1 MTKKTRDATR
11 DKARDEWKKPAF
23 GSSEDEDLSALLD
36 GELSP
41 ERAQQLRLRL
51 AEEPEL
57 AARCAELGEVSG
69 HLRNLAHP
77 EGRSESESQLEGA
90 RVEGMHAAL
99 RERIA
104 AEEAATGIEA
114 PAGTPSRASAPV
126 IPLRASWK
134 GLVPAVAAM
143 AAGLALYLSLGNF
156 RSDDSGL
163 TENRVASEFSEPLTS
178 DLENP
183 LELPGSTAETEAG
196 DGVRLENGLAETSAP
211 ERAPQRI
218 AEAFPTG
225 PSEMA
230 RENPDRLA
238 VDLAVDLEVDRAVD
252 LEVDLAVIGDEEL
265 AIAFEFDVL
274 ADFDVIENLELLEL
288 LDELDTLERI

>member
-11 DKARDEWKKPAF
+11 DEWKKPAL

-41 ERAQQLRLRL
+41 ERAEPLRRRL

-77 EGRSESESQLEGA
+77 ADRSESESQRQGA

-99 RERIA
+99 RQRIA
-104 AEEAATGIEA
+104 AEQAAAGIEA
-114 PAGTPSRASAPV
+114 PAGTSSRASAPV
-126 IPLRASWK
+126 IPLRAPWR
-134 GLVPAVAAM
+134 GLVPAVAAL
-143 AAGLALYLSLGNF
+143 AAGLALYLSLGDF
-156 RSDDSGL
+156 RSDDSAPTGNL
-163 TENRVASEFSEPLTS
+163 AASDFSERVTPDPET
-178 DLENP
+178 P
-183 LELPGSTAETEAG
+183 LELPRPTADAEAG
-196 DGVRLENGLAETSAP
+196 AGSGVGNGLVETPAPESAP
-211 ERAPQRI
+211 QLI
-218 AEAFPTG
+218 AEALPTG

-230 RENPDRLA
+230 RENQDRLA
-238 VDLAVDLEVDRAVD
+238 ADLDADLDVDLAVDLS
-252 LEVDLAVIGDEEL
+252 VIGDEEL

-288 LDELDTLERI
+288 LDELDTLEQI

>member
-1 MTKKTRDATR
+1 MTKKTRDER
-11 DKARDEWKKPAF
+11 KKPAF
-23 GSSEDEDLSALLD
+23 GSSDDEDLSALLD

-41 ERAQQLRLRL
+41 ERAEQLRRRL

-57 AARCAELGEVSG
+57 AVRCAELGEVSG
-69 HLRNLAHP
+69 HLRNLAYP
-77 EGRSESESQLEGA
+77 EDRSQSESELQGA

-104 AEEAATGIEA
+104 AEEAATGIEP

-126 IPLRASWK
+126 IPLRALWK
-134 GLVPAVAAM
+134 GLVPAVAAL
-143 AAGLALYLSLGNF
+143 AAGLALYLSLGDF

-163 TENRVASEFSEPLTS
+163 TESRVASEFSEPLTS
-178 DLENP
+178 DRENP
-183 LELPGSTAETEAG
+183 LELPGSTVEIEAG
-196 DGVRLENGLAETSAP
+196 DGGRLENGLAVTSAP
-211 ERAPQRI
+211 ESAPQRI
-218 AEAFPTG
+218 AEAFPAG

-230 RENPDRLA
+230 RENQDRLA
-238 VDLAVDLEVDRAVD
+238 VDLEVE

>member
-1 MTKKTRDATR
+1 MTKKTRDLTR
-11 DKARDEWKKPAF
+11 DKARDERKKPAF

-69 HLRNLAHP
+69 HLRNLAYP
-77 EGRSESESQLEGA
+77 EDRSQSESQLQGA

-134 GLVPAVAAM
+134 GLVPAVAAL

-183 LELPGSTAETEAG
+183 LELPGSTVETEAG
-196 DGVRLENGLAETSAP
+196 DGARLENGLAETSAP
-211 ERAPQRI
+211 ESAPQRM
-218 AEAFPTG
+218 AEAFPAG
-225 PSEMA
+225 PSEVA
-230 RENPDRLA
+230 RENQGRFA
-238 VDLAVDLEVDRAVD
+238 VDRAVD

>member
-11 DKARDEWKKPAF
+11 DATRDEWKKPAL

-41 ERAQQLRLRL
+41 ERAEQLRRRL

-77 EGRSESESQLEGA
+77 ADRSESESQRQGA
-90 RVEGMHAAL
+90 RVEGMHATL
-99 RERIA
+99 RQRIA
-104 AEEAATGIEA
+104 AEQAATGIEP
-114 PAGTPSRASAPV
+114 PAGTSSRASAPV
-126 IPLRASWK
+126 IPLRAPWR
-134 GLVPAVAAM
+134 GLVPAVAAL
-143 AAGLALYLSLGNF
+143 AAGLALYLSLGDF
-156 RSDDSGL
+156 RSDDSGF
-163 TENRVASEFSEPLTS
+163 TENQVASEFSEPVAP
-178 DLENP
+178 DPENP
-183 LELPGSTAETEAG
+183 LELPGWTADTEAG
-196 DGVRLENGLAETSAP
+196 DGARSENGLVETSAP
-211 ERAPQRI
+211 ESAPQLI
-218 AEAFPTG
+218 AEAFPAG

-230 RENPDRLA
+230 RENQDRLA
-238 VDLAVDLEVDRAVD
+238 VDPDVDLAVDLS
-252 LEVDLAVIGDEEL
+252 VIGDEEL

>member
-11 DKARDEWKKPAF
+11 DAARGEWKKPAL
-23 GSSEDEDLSALLD
+23 GSFEDEDLSALLD

-41 ERAQQLRLRL
+41 ERAEQLRRRL

-77 EGRSESESQLEGA
+77 ADRSESETQRQGA

-99 RERIA
+99 RQRIA
-104 AEEAATGIEA
+104 AEQAATGIEP
-114 PAGTPSRASAPV
+114 PAGTSSRASAPV
-126 IPLRASWK
+126 IPLRAPWR
-134 GLVPAVAAM
+134 GLAPAVAAL
-143 AAGLALYLSLGNF
+143 AAGLALYLSLGDF
-156 RSDDSGL
+156 RSDDSAPTGNL
-163 TENRVASEFSEPLTS
+163 AESDFSEGVTP
-178 DLENP
+178 DPENP
-183 LELPGSTAETEAG
+183 LELPRWTAETEAG
-196 DGVRLENGLAETSAP
+196 DGARSENGLVETSGP
-211 ERAPQRI
+211 ESAPQLI

-230 RENPDRLA
+230 RENQDRLA
-238 VDLAVDLEVDRAVD
+238 ADLDVDLKVDLS
-252 LEVDLAVIGDEEL
+252 VIGDEEL

>member
-11 DKARDEWKKPAF
+11 DATRDEWKKPVLD
-23 GSSEDEDLSALLD
+23 SSEDEDLSALLD

-41 ERAQQLRLRL
+41 ERAEQLRRRL

-77 EGRSESESQLEGA
+77 ADRSESESQRQGA
-90 RVEGMHAAL
+90 RVEGMHATL
-99 RERIA
+99 RQRIA
-104 AEEAATGIEA
+104 AEQAATGIEP
-114 PAGTPSRASAPV
+114 PAGTSSRASAPV
-126 IPLRASWK
+126 IPLRAPWR
-134 GLVPAVAAM
+134 GLVPAVAAL
-143 AAGLALYLSLGNF
+143 AAGLALYLSLGDF
-156 RSDDSGL
+156 RSDDSGF
-163 TENRVASEFSEPLTS
+163 TENQVASEFSEPVAP
-178 DLENP
+178 DPENP
-183 LELPGSTAETEAG
+183 LELPGWTADTEAG
-196 DGVRLENGLAETSAP
+196 DGARSENGLVETSAP
-211 ERAPQRI
+211 ESAPQLI
-218 AEAFPTG
+218 AEAIPAG

-230 RENPDRLA
+230 RENQDRLA
-238 VDLAVDLEVDRAVD
+238 VDPDVDLAVDLS
-252 LEVDLAVIGDEEL
+252 VIGDEEL

>member
-11 DKARDEWKKPAF
+11 DATRDEWKKPAL

-41 ERAQQLRLRL
+41 ERAEPLRRRL

-77 EGRSESESQLEGA
+77 ADRSESESQRQGA

-99 RERIA
+99 RQRIA
-104 AEEAATGIEA
+104 AEQAATGIEP
-114 PAGTPSRASAPV
+114 PAGTSSRASAPV
-126 IPLRASWK
+126 IPLRAPWR
-134 GLVPAVAAM
+134 GLVPAVAAL
-143 AAGLALYLSLGNF
+143 AAGLALYLSLGDF
-156 RSDDSGL
+156 RSDDSAPTGNL
-163 TENRVASEFSEPLTS
+163 AASDFSERVTP
-178 DLENP
+178 DPEIP
-183 LELPGSTAETEAG
+183 LELPRPTADAEAG
-196 DGVRLENGLAETSAP
+196 SGVGNGLVETPAP
-211 ERAPQRI
+211 ESAPQRI
-218 AEAFPTG
+218 AEAFPAG

-230 RENPDRLA
+230 RENQDRLA
-238 VDLAVDLEVDRAVD
+238 ADLDLAVDLSV
-252 LEVDLAVIGDEEL
+252 LGDEEL
-265 AIAFEFDVL
+265 AIAFEFEVL